1 MSQST
6 HFISGIEDASY
17 KNPTELKTPI
27 CDNRI
32 HLLLAATGSVA
43 TIKIANIISALSPHI
58 HKLSIRVILTTKA
71 KQFLAGQSAEQPTAS
86 SLIFLPGV
94 EAVYD
99 DDAEWG
105 PEPWRR
111 GVDILHISLRRW
123 ADILV
128 IAPLSANTLAKL
140 ANGLSDNLLTSVC
153 RAWDTDGQVDG
164 KRKRIVVAPAMN
176 TAMWR
181 HPVTAQHIGV
191 LEEEWG
197 VNKDEG
203 RGEETGWFE
212 VLHPQ
217 SSKVLACGDVGS
229 GAMLD
234 WTEIVKVIE
243 DRLGLGDQNSSQ
255 SS

>member
-1 MSQST
+1 MSPST
-6 HFISGIEDASY
+6 HLVSEINDASY
-17 KNPTELKTPI
+17 KTSM
-27 CDNRI
+27 DNRI

-43 TIKIANIISALSPHI
+43 TIKIANIISALSPHT

-71 KQFLAGQSAEQPTAS
+71 KQFLAGQSAEQPTVS
-86 SLIFLPGV
+86 SLSSLPGV
-94 EAVYD
+94 EAIYD
-99 DDAEWG
+99 DEAEWG

-111 GVDILHISLRRW
+111 GVDVLHISLRRW

-181 HPVTAQHIGV
+181 HPVTAQHIRV
-191 LEEEWG
+191 LDVEWG
-197 VNKDEG
+197 VRKDNKGD
-203 RGEETGWFE
+203 ETGWFE
-212 VLHPQ
+212 VLQPQ

-229 GAMLD
+229 GAMLE

-243 DRLGLGDQNSSQ
+243 NRLGLRD
-255 SS
+255 

>member
-1 MSQST
+1 MPQMTESGGIDDALST
-6 HFISGIEDASY
+6 E
-17 KNPTELKTPI
+17 PTPTG
-27 CDNRI
+27 DRV

-43 TIKIANIISALSPHI
+43 TIKISNIITALTPHI
-58 HKLSIRVILTTKA
+58 PKLSIRVILTTKA
-71 KQFLAGQSAEQPTAS
+71 QQFLAGQSAEQPTVS
-86 SLIFLPGV
+86 SLLSLPGV

-140 ANGLSDNLLTSVC
+140 ANGISDNLLTSVC

-164 KRKRIVVAPAMN
+164 KKKRIVVAPAMN

-181 HPVTAQHIGV
+181 HPVTAQHIRV
-191 LEEEWG
+191 LEQDWG
-197 VNKDEG
+197 VKKDEKT
-203 RGEETGWFE
+203 GEETGWFE

-217 SSKVLACGDVGS
+217 SSKILACGDVGS
-229 GAMLD
+229 GAMLE
-234 WTEIVKVIE
+234 WTEIVKIIE
-243 DRLGLGDQNSSQ
+243 ERLGLSGHTSGHSN
-255 SS
+255 

>member
-6 HFISGIEDASY
+6 HPVSGVDEASY
-17 KNPTELKTPI
+17 KNPT
-27 CDNRI
+27 DRI

-43 TIKIANIISALSPHI
+43 TIKIANIISALSPHT

-71 KQFLAGQSAEQPTAS
+71 KQFLAGQSAEQPTVS
-86 SLIFLPGV
+86 SLISLPGV

-105 PEPWRR
+105 PEPWCR

-181 HPVTAQHIGV
+181 HPVTAQHIRLLDV
-191 LEEEWG
+191 EWG
-197 VNKDEG
+197 VSK
-203 RGEETGWFE
+203 GEETGWFE
-212 VLHPQ
+212 VLQPQ

-229 GAMLD
+229 GAMLE

-243 DRLGLGDQNSSQ
+243 DRLGL
-255 SS
+255 

>member
-1 MSQST
+1 MSQMTHGSGDDALNKSST
-6 HFISGIEDASY
+6 ESQ
-17 KNPTELKTPI
+17 TPM

-43 TIKIANIISALSPHI
+43 TIKIPNIISALSHHI
-58 HKLSIRVILTTKA
+58 HRLSIRVILTTKA
-71 KQFLAGQSAEQPTAS
+71 KQFLAGQSAEQPTVS
-86 SLIFLPGV
+86 SLISLPGV

-99 DDAEWG
+99 DEAEWG

-153 RAWDTDGQVDG
+153 RAWDTDGNVDG

-181 HPVTAQHIGV
+181 HPVTSQHIRV
-191 LEEEWG
+191 LKEEWG
-197 VNKDEG
+197 VRKDEEN
-203 RGEETGWFE
+203 GEEVGWFE
-212 VLHPQ
+212 VLQPQ

-229 GAMLD
+229 GAMLE

-243 DRLGLGDQNSSQ
+243 DRLGLSDQNPS
-255 SS
+255 

>member
-1 MSQST
+1 MSQSALPVT
-6 HFISGIEDASY
+6 GTDDASY
-17 KNPTELKTPI
+17 INST
-27 CDNRI
+27 DNRI

-43 TIKIANIISALSPHI
+43 TIKIANIISALSPHV

-71 KQFLAGQSAEQPTAS
+71 KQFLSGQSAEQPTVS
-86 SLIFLPGV
+86 SLGSLPGV
-94 EAVYD
+94 EAVYG

-181 HPVTAQHIGV
+181 HPVTAQHIRV
-191 LEEEWG
+191 LEVEWG
-197 VNKDEG
+197 VGKDNKG
-203 RGEETGWFE
+203 GETGWFE
-212 VLHPQ
+212 VLQPQ

-229 GAMLD
+229 GAMLE

-243 DRLGLGDQNSSQ
+243 DRLGLSD
-255 SS
+255 

>member
-1 MSQST
+1 MT
-6 HFISGIEDASY
+6 HSSGIDDAPN
-17 KNPTELKTPI
+17 KNSTESRTSI

-71 KQFLAGQSAEQPTAS
+71 KQFLAGQSAEQPTVS
-86 SLIFLPGV
+86 SLISLPGV

-181 HPVTAQHIGV
+181 HPATAQHIRV
-191 LEEEWG
+191 LEVEWG
-197 VNKDEG
+197 IRKDEDK
-203 RGEETGWFE
+203 REETGWFE
-212 VLHPQ
+212 VLQPQ

-229 GAMLD
+229 GAMLE

-243 DRLGLGDQNSSQ
+243 DRLGLSDQNSSQ
-255 SS
+255 GS